1 MVLLHFVMDIQHGVL
16 PGPTTLFAF
25 FSHHTHIRVGGQPEG
40 GTVKAVTNSF

>member
-1 MVLLHFVMDIQHGVL
+1 MESCLDLLPF
-16 PGPTTLFAF
+16 FAF